1 MRTKRK
7 DNPAYGDKY
16 HIVYKVEAGA
26 KEMIGQDVDNGQI
39 DHV

>member
-7 DNPAYGDKY
+7 DYPAYGDKY

-26 KEMIGQDVDNGQI
+26 KEMIGQNMDNCQI
-39 DHV
+39 DQV